1 MAGTGWDAAAHR
13 RECTIPPDQLKALN
27 ALPGWERTFQ
37 AAPLDETPDDS
48 PASSQQGA
56 RQKRLS
62 LVPEKTKS
70 ARVAAPSPG
79 AHARRQR
86 APVLSFDDEDE
97 EEEEEEEE
105 NARMRADALVRAGRG
120 DANPEMAD
128 PQTRGLRGV
137 ASAPPRAKGFAD
149 DDELRLDASLLPA
162 MEREGLAM
170 AFSPARTRGRAAKA
184 ERVAQRR
191 SVSRT
196 RAEAETD
203 ASEDIMP
210 TQGAD
215 PEVQRDAAR
224 GAAAALATLFSPVGT
239 RASRRRKLLRGE
251 PREGYSKDSLLEEE
265 AIAPTQAEPEPETEK
280 RKTRGVFAAA
290 LDAVRGAV
298 GLRAGASSP
307 EHPSSREKRFSALP
321 ESSGG
326 EPEIEPSPFAGR
338 HRRRRLDDAREDA
351 RWDSFARLVDASSS
365 PMTKKT
371 AETRHGGEAEP
382 TMAPSAAA
390 AVVDAVVAAAADGP
404 TSPWRAASAFGDQGG
419 DAPDVRGTRDERDVG
434 FRVSSPGARV
444 GTRVDL
450 ASSLV
455 ASRFSTGK
463 KRKRSGI
470 GIGIGSGTQKSSAPP
485 APTASPASRVV
496 PVAEAAR
503 AASPGLLRADPAS
516 AVPEQRSV
524 SPADALL
531 AARFSGKKRRRNREA
546 AVSKRKSSS
555 GGLGSPAAP
564 LRGVAALVDVDGDG
578 TGTGTHGAPWYAGG
592 TAEKAEKAEP
602 FSSKKQERV
611 SRAKAGVNKRAGAPK
626 SKSRDARD
634 PAPARSERSR
644 RGAMDRA
651 EEEFAAVLADLA
663 DETEAR
669 ADADAKREAAAAKSA
684 IARPPSSVARAISFE
699 GAWEGRAKDAEREKE
714 KEKETPAD
722 ALALF
727 GAVVPRFRG
736 KRQVSA
742 STPRRTPA
750 PVVPAPKTKAR
761 DPRRSAMS
769 LLRLGD

>member
-56 RQKRLS
+56 RAKRVS

-70 ARVAAPSPG
+70 AQVKVAAPSPG

-97 EEEEEEEE
+97 EEEEEE
-105 NARMRADALVRAGRG
+105 NARKRADALVRAGRG

-128 PQTRGLRGV
+128 PQTFGLRGV
-137 ASAPPRAKGFAD
+137 ASAPPRAEHFAND
-149 DDELRLDASLLPA
+149 DALRLDASLLPA
-162 MEREGLAM
+162 MERQGLAM

-184 ERVAQRR
+184 ERVSQR
-191 SVSRT
+191 

-203 ASEDIMP
+203 ALEDIMP
-210 TQGAD
+210 TQAAD
-215 PEVQRDAAR
+215 PEAQRDAAR

-239 RASRRRKLLRGE
+239 RASRRRKLQAPGE
-251 PREGYSKDSLLEEE
+251 TKAEGYEMADSRIEEE
-265 AIAPTQAEPEPETEK
+265 AIAPTQAEPEPER
-280 RKTRGVFAAA
+280 RKTRGVLAAA

-298 GLRAGASSP
+298 GLRAGASDP
-307 EHPSSREKRFSALP
+307 EPPSSSRRVSALP
-321 ESSGG
+321 ETSGG
-326 EPEIEPSPFAGR
+326 EPGTEPDVRRAGSSPVAEKAIRSPFAGR

-351 RWDSFARLVDASSS
+351 RWDSFARLVDKSLVDAS
-365 PMTKKT
+365 PPITQKT
-371 AETRHGGEAEP
+371 AEP

-390 AVVDAVVAAAADGP
+390 AVVDAVAAAAADGP
-404 TSPWRAASAFGDQGG
+404 TSPRRATSAFGDQGG
-419 DAPDVRGTRDERDVG
+419 DAPDFRGTHNERDARVALG
-434 FRVSSPGARV
+434 RVSSPGGGA
-444 GTRVDL
+444 RVDL

-470 GIGIGSGTQKSSAPP
+470 GSGPSGRAPP

-503 AASPGLLRADPAS
+503 AASPGLLTAEPAS
-516 AVPEQRSV
+516 AAPEQRSV

-531 AARFSGKKRRRNREA
+531 AARFSGKKRRRNREK
-546 AVSKRKSSS
+546 AVAERSS
-555 GGLGSPAAP
+555 GGLGAPAAP
-564 LRGVAALVDVDGDG
+564 LRGVDALVDVDGDG
-578 TGTGTHGAPWYAGG
+578 TGTDGAPWYAGG
-592 TAEKAEKAEP
+592 TAEKPEKPEKI
-602 FSSKKQERV
+602 SSKKQERV
-611 SRAKAGVNKRAGAPK
+611 TRAKAGVNKRAGAPE
-626 SKSRDARD
+626 SKRRDARD
-634 PAPARSERSR
+634 PAPARSNRTR
-644 RGAMDRA
+644 RGASDRA

-663 DETEAR
+663 DATETR

-684 IARPPSSVARAISFE
+684 VARPPSSVARAISFE
-699 GAWEGRAKDAEREKE
+699 ETWEGREKDSFSREKE

-727 GAVVPRFRG
+727 GGVVPRFRG

-750 PVVPAPKTKAR
+750 VGVPAPKTKAR